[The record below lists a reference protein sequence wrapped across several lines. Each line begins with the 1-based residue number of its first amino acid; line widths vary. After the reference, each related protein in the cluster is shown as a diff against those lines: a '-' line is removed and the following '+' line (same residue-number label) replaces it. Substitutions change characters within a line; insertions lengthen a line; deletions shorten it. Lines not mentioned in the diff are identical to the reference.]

1 MDPPGYLEDD
11 FSSLDGL
18 DDDVFHADDCGLASQ
33 PNEITFPGIFT
44 QSQSYSCLLGRFQL
58 FPLTHCCGPGT
69 RHAKQQDKATQTLSP
84 SSSSQDIML
93 PCGVTEQPQRL
104 FYGNA
109 GYRLHANPSGFSLN
123 PHLQEE
129 PQESPEE
136 LRTEVQIARKLQ
148 CIADQFHRLHLQR
161 HLSRVRSVKR
171 QQTKARQQKA
181 IPARPETCGERMKR
195 YWIPLQMKHQQNRNH
210 VWWQILLFLHNVA
223 LNMEANRH
231 HAGRR

>member
-1 MDPPGYLEDD
+1 MSRGPAPSLGYGRRRARAAQHQPRCRVAAVTGGEMDPPGYLEDD

-18 DDDVFHADDCGLASQ
+18 DDDVFHSDDCGLASQ
-33 PNEITFPGIFT
+33 PSEITFPGIFT

-58 FPLTHCCGPGT
+58 FPLTHCCGPGS

-84 SSSSQDIML
+84 SSSRQDVML

-109 GYRLHANPSGFSLN
+109 GYRLHANPIGFSVN

-129 PQESPEE
+129 PQENPQE

-161 HLSRVRSVKR
+161 VGSL
-171 QQTKARQQKA
+171 
-181 IPARPETCGERMKR
+181 
-195 YWIPLQMKHQQNRNH
+195 WINGGSN
-210 VWWQILLFLHNVA
+210 
-223 LNMEANRH
+223 
-231 HAGRR
+231 GG

>member
-1 MDPPGYLEDD
+1 MNSYIEVTLTSVAMDLFPGEMDSPDYLEED
-11 FSSLDGL
+11 FSNLDGL
-18 DDDVFHADDCGLASQ
+18 EDDVFHSEDCGLASQ
-33 PNEITFPGIFT
+33 PNEMTFPGIFT
-44 QSQSYSCLLGRFQL
+44 QSKSYNCLLGRFQL

-69 RHAKQQDKATQTLSP
+69 RHAKQQDKATQTLNP
-84 SSSSQDIML
+84 SSSSQDVML
-93 PCGVTEQPQRL
+93 PCGVTEEPQRL

-109 GYRLHANPSGFSLN
+109 GFRLHVNPIGFSLS
-123 PHLQEE
+123 PHLREE
-129 PQESPEE
+129 PRESPQE

-161 HLSRVRSVKR
+161 H
-171 QQTKARQQKA
+171 
-181 IPARPETCGERMKR
+181 
-195 YWIPLQMKHQQNRNH
+195 QQNRNQ